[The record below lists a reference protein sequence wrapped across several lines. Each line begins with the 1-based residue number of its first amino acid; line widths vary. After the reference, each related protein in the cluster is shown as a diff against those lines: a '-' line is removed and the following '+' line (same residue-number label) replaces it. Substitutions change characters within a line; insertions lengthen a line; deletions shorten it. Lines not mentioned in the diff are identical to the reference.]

1 MAMRCRGR
9 SLVMAGMAVVV
20 VGCSDPSVSVSPR
33 APASAPAATS
43 HALSGLI
50 DCEVT
55 IESGL
60 FRPIGAY
67 VPRAP
72 TIDCAPSPGSS
83 SGQSPD
89 RKAFASDTILE
100 SFADIGFVY
109 GTPTWSLVA
118 GAGTMS
124 VPIMIVNHIAK
135 PLGTSDG
142 VNPASNG
149 TRVFIVSGPTVLVST
164 GLGVLPTVTVS
175 NSTGTGTFTAAGQSY
190 FEYSGIIEPGSTST
204 AVTWTFIIL
213 DASKFN
219 FQVGVDA
226 ITP

>member
-1 MAMRCRGR
+1 MVIRCRGR
-9 SLVMAGMAVVV
+9 SLVMAAVAIVV
-20 VGCSDPSVSVSPR
+20 AGCDPSASVSPR
-33 APASAPAATS
+33 SPASAPAATS
-43 HALSGLI
+43 QVVGGLI

-60 FRPIGAY
+60 YRPIGAH

-72 TIDCAPSPGSS
+72 TIECAPSPGSS
-83 SGQSPD
+83 RGRSSD

-100 SFADIGFVY
+100 GFGEIGFVY
-109 GTPTWSLVA
+109 GTPTWSLLA
-118 GAGTMS
+118 GVGTMT
-124 VPIMIVNHIAK
+124 VPIMIVNHITK

-149 TRVFIVSGPTVLVST
+149 TRVFIMSGPTVLVST
-164 GLGVLPTVTVS
+164 GLLPSVTVS
-175 NSTGTGTFTAAGQSY
+175 NSTGTGTFTSTGQEY
-190 FEYSGIIEPGSTST
+190 FEYSGIIEPDSTST
-204 AVTWTFIIL
+204 AVSWSFTIL
-213 DASKFN
+213 DTSKFN